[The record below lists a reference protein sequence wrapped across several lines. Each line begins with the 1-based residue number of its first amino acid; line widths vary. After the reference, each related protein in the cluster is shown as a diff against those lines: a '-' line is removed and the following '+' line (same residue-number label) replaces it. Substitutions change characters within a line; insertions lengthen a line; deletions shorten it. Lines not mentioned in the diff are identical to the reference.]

1 MAIGTLLASELAR
14 SLTPLTTKFFGIP
27 LICTFYIDFV
37 IKTSHLLLIFSVDC
51 MQSSVCTLFSRC
63 EFSLIALSLCGCQLG
78 WCFGAHWCTDCRR
91 FMPQPQRTMFNII
104 QCTNSQNRTVFF
116 FIFIWV
122 FLCALL
128 FYRCDIIYEIIIF
141 RAVQCTA
148 L

>member
-63 EFSLIALSLCGCQLG
+63 EFSLIALSLYVVASLV
-78 WCFGAHWCTDCRR
+78 GALVHTDVLIAGVLCHSHSK
-91 FMPQPQRTMFNII
+91 QCSILFNAPIAKTEPFSFSFSFEYF
-104 QCTNSQNRTVFF
+104 CVRCF
-116 FIFIWV
+116 FI
-122 FLCALL
+122 AATL
-128 FYRCDIIYEIIIF
+128 FMR
-141 RAVQCTA
+141 
-148 L
+148 

>member
-63 EFSLIALSLCGCQLG
+63 EFSLIALSLSMWLPA
-78 WCFGAHWCTDCRR
+78 WLVLWCTLMYWLPA
-91 FMPQPQRTMFNII
+91 FYATANII